1 MRRIILI
8 DFKIFIEHD
17 SNPFILFT
25 SEGKVHYLNTSAEI
39 LMGAVTSKEL
49 FTLAV
54 NHAPKSFGYNKSLID
69 LSFGSFK
76 YYGINVVYENEAFLG
91 LQLYNKPMP
100 TIKNISNLRGY
111 ITTDIN
117 LLLQA
122 NIELFNIDYKG
133 KLELFT
139 DYNIPKF
146 KIYQNNFS
154 MLLRGLLLQFSETK
168 KLYITMKIK
177 IGERVRINEK
187 QYPIVELLFEAE
199 NREHFK
205 DENLEKIALEHHIN
219 INLQENSIL
228 LEIPAIN

>member
-1 MRRIILI
+1 MRLI

-39 LMGAVTSKEL
+39 LMGSVNSKEL
-49 FTLAV
+49 FMLALH
-54 NHAPKSFGYNKSLID
+54 HAPKTFGYNKSLLE

-76 YYGINVVYENEAFLG
+76 YYGINVVYEDEAFLG

-100 TIKNISNLRGY
+100 TIKNINNLSGY

-122 NIELFNIDYKG
+122 NIELFNINYEG

-154 MLLRGLLLQFSETK
+154 MLLRGLLLQFLESQ

-187 QYPIVELLFEAE
+187 QYSIIELLFEAE
-199 NREHFK
+199 NREHVK

>member
-1 MRRIILI
+1 MI

-25 SEGKVHYLNTSAEI
+25 NEGKVHYLNTSAEI
-39 LMGAVTSKEL
+39 LMGAVTPREL

-54 NHAPKSFGYNKSLID
+54 NHAPKSFGYNKSLLD

-76 YYGINVVYENEAFLG
+76 YYGINVLYETEAFLG
-91 LQLYNKPMP
+91 LHLYNKPMP
-100 TIKNISNLRGY
+100 TIKNISTLTGY

-117 LLLQA
+117 LILQA
-122 NIELFNIDYKG
+122 NIELFNINYKG
-133 KLELFT
+133 TLALFT

-168 KLYITMKIK
+168 KLHITMKIK

-187 QYPIVELLFEAE
+187 QYPIITLLFESD

-205 DENLEKIALEHHIN
+205 DKNLERIALEHHIN
-219 INLQENSIL
+219 INLEENSIL
-228 LEIPAIN
+228 LEIPAIK

>member
-1 MRRIILI
+1 MI

-39 LMGAVTSKEL
+39 LMGAATPKEL

-76 YYGINVVYENEAFLG
+76 YYGINVLYETESFLG
-91 LQLYNKPMP
+91 LHLYNKPMP
-100 TIKNISNLRGY
+100 TIKNISNLTGY
-111 ITTDIN
+111 MNTDIN
-117 LLLQA
+117 LILQA
-122 NIELFNIDYKG
+122 NIELFNINYNG
-133 KLELFT
+133 KLALFT

-168 KLYITMKIK
+168 KLHITMKIK

-187 QYPIVELLFEAE
+187 QYPIITLLFEAE

-205 DENLEKIALEHHIN
+205 DKNLEKIALEHHIN
-219 INLQENSIL
+219 INLEENSIL
-228 LEIPAIN
+228 LEIPAIK